1 MKQMTTPVSRYLFYI
16 ILGINT
22 NIFTKK
28 YSSIRWLKSVT
39 LNIQFISNMKIYIC
53 IKQYKNIIKL

>member
-1 MKQMTTPVSRYLFYI
+1 MVFEHVINHTKKIKVKIVIMKQMTTPVSRYLFYI

-28 YSSIRWLKSVT
+28 YSEYKMAKS
-39 LNIQFISNMKIYIC
+39 Q
-53 IKQYKNIIKL
+53 